1 MIEINLKVIGADCF
15 NVIKIIKNLNKVE
28 RVLNIPLNIEKISS
42 SEKEKYN
49 VRVIPTLII
58 ENKIVSEGNVIHER
72 NLKNIIKMN
81 AEV

>member
-1 MIEINLKVIGADCF
+1 MNLKVIGADCS
-15 NVIKIIKNLNKVE
+15 NGMKIIKNLNKVE
-28 RVLNIPLNIEKISS
+28 RELNIPLNIEKISS

-58 ENKIVSEGNVIHER
+58 ENKIVSEGNVMHER

>member
-1 MIEINLKVIGADCF
+1 MNLKVIGADCS
-15 NVIKIIKNLNKVE
+15 NGMKIIKNLNKVE
-28 RVLNIPLNIEKISS
+28 RELNIPLNIEKISS

-58 ENKIVSEGNVIHER
+58 KNKIVSEGNVIHER

>member
-1 MIEINLKVIGADCF
+1 MNLKVIGADCS
-15 NVIKIIKNLNKVE
+15 NGMKIIKNLNKVE
-28 RVLNIPLNIEKISS
+28 RELNIPLNIEKISS

>member
-1 MIEINLKVIGADCF
+1 MDLKVIGADCS
-15 NVIKIIKNLNKVE
+15 NGMKIIKNLNKVE
-28 RVLNIPLNIEKISS
+28 RELNIPLNIEKISS

-58 ENKIVSEGNVIHER
+58 ENKIVSEGNVMHER